1 MVLSGPTALFQV
13 LQMAQKIFLLTG
25 QLQTRGVDRKEKFIL
40 ISSRIKSNMQLRLLD
55 NIYQPFSMVNIYSLS
70 ENATWNI
77 QLNALWPHCE
87 MHDF

>member
-25 QLQTRGVDRKEKFIL
+25 QLQTRGADRKEKFIL